1 MGGKK
6 EGGEYQALGVAE
18 TWEMLQ
24 HNLLAMCDPFHGH
37 AWLTV
42 PFLRTARKKP
52 INSTE
57 QFPPPQRM
65 IALSG

>member
-1 MGGKK
+1 MSSGERPEVWRGRKKK
-6 EGGEYQALGVAE
+6 EGGEFQALGVAE
-18 TWEMLQ
+18 TWEILQ

-37 AWLTV
+37 ARLTV

-57 QFPPPQRM
+57 
-65 IALSG
+65 